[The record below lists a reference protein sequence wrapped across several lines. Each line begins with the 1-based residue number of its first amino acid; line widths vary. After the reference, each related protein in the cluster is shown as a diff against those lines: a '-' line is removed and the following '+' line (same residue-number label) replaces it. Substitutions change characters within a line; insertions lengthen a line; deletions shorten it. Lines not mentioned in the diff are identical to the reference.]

1 MDFHFDTKAVRFPR
15 KPKADTV
22 SKVQPIY
29 QTSAFVFED
38 LDDLESFYEGKKD
51 YLYTRVSN
59 PNTDDLGMGVADLEG
74 APKGVATS
82 SGLSA
87 ILAGVLAV
95 VKAGDH
101 IVACEDLYGGT
112 FSLFNGELPD
122 FGIEVSFVDF
132 TDSEKIENAIRPNT
146 KLLYTESVTNPLLRV
161 EDLNLLKNLGQKHKL
176 VTMVDNTFATP
187 YLLQP
192 YLLGIDLVVHSATK
206 YIGGHSDVTAGV
218 LVGRED
224 LMAKAKA
231 KVINLGAN
239 LSPFEA
245 WLGCRGLK
253 TMSVRMDRHVKNAAI
268 LASELKTVKGI
279 KNVYYPEYV
288 AERGS
293 GAMVSIEL
301 DDEADVKTFFK
312 SLGWVKIIP
321 TLAGLDTTVSY
332 PIATSHRTV
341 PEDTRQ
347 KLGINKQLIRIS
359 VGIENEIDIV
369 EAFKS
374 AVEKSLS

>member
-15 KPKADTV
+15 KTKADTV

-29 QTSAFVFED
+29 QTSSFVFED

-95 VKAGDH
+95 VKSGDH

-112 FSLFNGELPD
+112 FSLFDGELPD
-122 FGIEVSFVDF
+122 FGIDVTFVDF
-132 TDSEKIENAIRPNT
+132 TNKEEVEKAIRPNT

-161 EDLNLLKNLGQKHKL
+161 EDLSLLAELGEKHEL

-192 YLLGIDLVVHSATK
+192 YRSGIDLVVHSATK

-224 LMAKAKA
+224 LLAKAKA

-253 TMSVRMDRHVKNAAI
+253 TMSVRMERHVRNAAF
-268 LASELKTVKGI
+268 LASELRDVEGVR
-279 KNVYYPEYV
+279 NVYYPEYV
-288 AERGS
+288 AERGN

-301 DDEADVKTFFK
+301 DGKTDVKTFFK
-312 SLGWVKIIP
+312 SLEWVKIIP

-332 PIATSHRTV
+332 PIATSHRSI

-347 KLGINKQLIRIS
+347 KLGINKQLVRIS
-359 VGIENEIDIV
+359 VGIENENDIV
-369 EAFKS
+369 SAFKN
-374 AVEKSLS
+374 AVEKSL

>member
-1 MDFHFDTKAVRFPR
+1 MEFHFDTKAVRFPR
-15 KPKADTV
+15 KLKSDTV

-38 LDDLESFYEGKKD
+38 LDDLESFYQGKKD

-132 TDSEKIENAIRPNT
+132 TDREKIESAIRPNT

-161 EDLNLLKNLGQKHKL
+161 EDLTLLKTLGQKHKL

-192 YLLGIDLVVHSATK
+192 YQLGIDLVVHSATK

-253 TMSVRMDRHVKNAAI
+253 TMSVRMERHVKNAAI
-268 LASELKTVKGI
+268 LASELKAVKGI

-301 DDEADVKTFFK
+301 DEETDVTTFFK

-347 KLGINKQLIRIS
+347 KLGINKQLVRIS
-359 VGIENEIDIV
+359 VGIENENDIID
-369 EAFKS
+369 AFKN
-374 AVEKSLS
+374 AVKKSL

>member
-15 KPKADTV
+15 KTKEDTV
-22 SKVQPIY
+22 SKVKPIY

-38 LDDLESFYEGKKD
+38 LEDLESFYEGKKD

-74 APKGVATS
+74 APKGLATS

-87 ILAGVLAV
+87 ILAGVLSV

-101 IVACEDLYGGT
+101 VVACEDLYGGT
-112 FSLFNGELPD
+112 YSLFAEELPD

-132 TDSEKIENAIRPNT
+132 TKKDEVESAIRPNT

-161 EDLNLLKNLGQKHKL
+161 EDLQMLSELGQKHDL

-192 YLLGIDLVVHSATK
+192 YRTGIDLVVHSATK

-224 LMAKAKA
+224 LLAKAKA
-231 KVINLGAN
+231 KVINLGTN

-253 TMSVRMDRHVKNAAI
+253 TMSVRMERHVRNAAF
-268 LASELKTVKGI
+268 LANELKAVEGI

-288 AERGS
+288 SERGN

-301 DDEADVKTFFK
+301 DESTDIKTFFK
-312 SLGWVKIIP
+312 SLDWVKIIP

-332 PIATSHRTV
+332 PIGTSHRTI
-341 PEDTRQ
+341 PESTRQ
-347 KLGINKQLIRIS
+347 KLGITKQLVRIS
-359 VGIENEIDIV
+359 VGIENENDIV
-369 EAFKS
+369 AAFKQ
-374 AVEKSLS
+374 AVEKSL

>member
-1 MDFHFDTKAVRFPR
+1 MSFHFDTRAVRFPG
-15 KPKADTV
+15 KEKAETV
-22 SKVQPIY
+22 SKAKPIY
-29 QTSAFVFED
+29 QTSSFVFED
-38 LDDLESFYEGKKD
+38 LDDLESFYQGKKD

-87 ILAGVLAV
+87 ILAGILAV

-112 FSLFNGELPD
+112 YSLIESELRD
-122 FGIEVSFVDF
+122 FGIEVSFVNF
-132 TDSEKIENAIRPNT
+132 AEAEEVENALRPNT

-161 EDLNLLKNLGQKHKL
+161 EDLRQLANLGEKHNL

-192 YLLGIDLVVHSATK
+192 YTLGIDLVVHSATK

-218 LVGRED
+218 LVGKEN
-224 LMAKAKA
+224 LIAKAKA
-231 KVINLGAN
+231 KVINLGSN

-253 TMSVRMDRHVKNAAI
+253 TLSVRMERHVRNATI
-268 LASELKTVKGI
+268 LAEELKSVDGI
-279 KNVYYPEYV
+279 KNVYYPRYV
-288 AERGS
+288 SKRGN
-293 GAMVSIEL
+293 GAIVSIEL
-301 DDEADVKTFFK
+301 EDSVNIETFFK
-312 SLGWVKIIP
+312 SLGWVKIVP
-321 TLAGLDTTVSY
+321 TLAGLDTSVSY

-341 PEDTRQ
+341 PHETRM
-347 KLGINKQLIRIS
+347 KLGITKQLVRIS
-359 VGIENEIDIV
+359 VGIENENDISQ
-369 EAFKS
+369 AFKE
-374 AVEKSLS
+374 AIKKSL

>member
-15 KPKADTV
+15 KTQEKTV

-101 IVACEDLYGGT
+101 VIACEDLYGGT
-112 FSLFNGELPD
+112 YSLFNGELPD

-132 TDSEKIENAIRPNT
+132 TDKEKIEEAIRSNT

-161 EDLNLLKNLGQKHKL
+161 EDLNLLKELGQKHDL

-192 YLLGIDLVVHSATK
+192 YQSGIDLVVHSATK

-224 LMAKAKA
+224 LLAKAKA

-253 TMSVRMDRHVKNAAI
+253 TMSVRMERHVRNAAF
-268 LASELKTVKGI
+268 LANQLKGVQGI

-301 DDEADVKTFFK
+301 DEETDVKTFFK

-332 PIATSHRTV
+332 PIATSHRTI

-347 KLGINKQLIRIS
+347 KLGINKQVVRIS
-359 VGIENEIDIV
+359 VGIENEHDIL
-369 EAFKS
+369 EAFKN
-374 AVEKSLS
+374 AVKKSL

>member
-15 KPKADTV
+15 KLKADTV

-132 TDSEKIENAIRPNT
+132 TDREKIENAIRPNT

-161 EDLNLLKNLGQKHKL
+161 EDLTLLKTLGQKHKL

-192 YLLGIDLVVHSATK
+192 YQLGIDLVVHSATK

-253 TMSVRMDRHVKNAAI
+253 TMSVRMERHVKNAAI
-268 LASELKTVKGI
+268 LASELKAVEGI

-301 DDEADVKTFFK
+301 DEETDVTTFFK

-347 KLGINKQLIRIS
+347 KLGINKQLVRIS
-359 VGIENEIDIV
+359 VGIENENDIV
-369 EAFKS
+369 DAFKN
-374 AVEKSLS
+374 AVEKSL

>member
-15 KPKADTV
+15 KTQEKTV

-101 IVACEDLYGGT
+101 VIACEDLYGGT
-112 FSLFNGELPD
+112 YSLFNGELPD

-132 TDSEKIENAIRPNT
+132 TDKEKIEEAIRSNT

-161 EDLNLLKNLGQKHKL
+161 EDLNLLKELGQKHDL

-192 YLLGIDLVVHSATK
+192 YQSGIDLVVHSATK

-224 LMAKAKA
+224 LIAKAKA

-253 TMSVRMDRHVKNAAI
+253 TMSVRMERHVRNAAF
-268 LASELKTVKGI
+268 LANQLKGVQGI

-301 DDEADVKTFFK
+301 DEETDVKTFFK

-332 PIATSHRTV
+332 PIATSHRTI

-347 KLGINKQLIRIS
+347 KLGINKQVVRIS
-359 VGIENEIDIV
+359 VGIENEHDIL
-369 EAFKS
+369 EAFKN
-374 AVEKSLS
+374 AVKKSL

>member
-15 KPKADTV
+15 KTKTDTV

-29 QTSAFVFED
+29 QTSSFVFED

-59 PNTDDLGMGVADLEG
+59 PNTEDLGMGVADLEG
-74 APKGVATS
+74 APKGLATS

-87 ILAGVLAV
+87 ILAGVLSV

-112 FSLFNGELPD
+112 YSLFKEELPD

-132 TDSEKIENAIRPNT
+132 TNKDEVEKAICSNT

-161 EDLNLLKNLGQKHKL
+161 EDLTALVELGQNHEL

-187 YLLQP
+187 FLLQP
-192 YLLGIDLVVHSATK
+192 YKLGIDLVVHSATK

-218 LVGRED
+218 LVGREN
-224 LMAKAKA
+224 LLAKAKA
-231 KVINLGAN
+231 KVINLGTN

-253 TMSVRMDRHVKNAAI
+253 TMSVRMERHVKNAAF
-268 LASELKTVKGI
+268 LAEALKNVEGI
-279 KNVYYPEYV
+279 KKVYYPEYV
-288 AERGS
+288 SERGN

-301 DDEADVKTFFK
+301 DEHSNVKTFFK

-332 PIATSHRTV
+332 PIGTSHRTI
-341 PEDTRQ
+341 PETTRE
-347 KLGINKQLIRIS
+347 KLGINKQLVRIS
-359 VGIENEIDIV
+359 VGIENEVDIV
-369 EAFKS
+369 KAFKE
-374 AVEKSLS
+374 AVEKSL